1 MIGLRMNSSRRPVPG
16 LIRWLRRVATIS
28 PILLTLVSCSSMQF
42 GNSDVSSTL
51 AQLLGIAILVWLALL
66 IV

>member
-1 MIGLRMNSSRRPVPG
+1 
-16 LIRWLRRVATIS
+16 
-28 PILLTLVSCSSMQF
+28 MQF